1 MVRERWSL
9 RFGNLMGQ
17 AAEVNVNMAGNLRFE
32 VSSFRRD
39 SRRSC
44 LDRVDV
50 IRRKKNL
57 SRVANSCREGTYS

>member
-1 MVRERWSL
+1 
-9 RFGNLMGQ
+9 MGQ